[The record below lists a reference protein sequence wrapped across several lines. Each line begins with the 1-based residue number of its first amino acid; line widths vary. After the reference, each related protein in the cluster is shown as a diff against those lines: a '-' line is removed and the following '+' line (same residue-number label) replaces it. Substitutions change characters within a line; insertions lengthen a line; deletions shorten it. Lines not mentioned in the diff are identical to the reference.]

1 MEVVGSTR
9 AYGDE
14 VVGDWRCRMEVRE
27 LIAMELLEIGDVEF
41 MAMELLEIGDVGGVV
56 RKSRKS

>member
-1 MEVVGSTR
+1 LEVVGSTR

-41 MAMELLEIGDVGGVV
+41 MAMELLVM
-56 RKSRKS
+56 